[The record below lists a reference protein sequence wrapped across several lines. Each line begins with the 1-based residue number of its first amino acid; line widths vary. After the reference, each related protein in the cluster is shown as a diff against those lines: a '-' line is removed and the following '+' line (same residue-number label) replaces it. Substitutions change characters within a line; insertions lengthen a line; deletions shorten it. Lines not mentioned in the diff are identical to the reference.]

1 MLESGLKTPI
11 ANLSIFVSASPA
23 RAVGPDPHSFSL
35 LDMDPDTGEK
45 IFQIK
50 TEKIKGNW

>member
-1 MLESGLKTPI
+1 MLESGLKTPL
-11 ANLSIFVSASPA
+11 ANWSIFVSASPA